1 MTTQISLI
9 SSSLRP
15 TVSRVIYLA
24 PCSLIW
30 NDCKLLIQAT
40 SQEES
45 MVLEVLKNADRV
57 VECLKRSSV
66 KSVELNS
73 DLSPEMMLW
82 WAEACRKAK
91 KSCYITLP
99 SPAKIL
105 SQPKPLTW
113 LFYRS
118 IHRATAIALAVA
130 MLPFLLLVL
139 TPLGTSV
146 LEMQQQWA
154 IGERG
159 QLIQMWIWQEPL
171 DCSKWVQSIRSFLL
185 KIINVIQGKLLLNA
199 PMPNVLETA
208 LFP

>member
-1 MTTQISLI
+1 MTTQVSLI

-15 TVSRVIYLA
+15 TVSRVIPLA
-24 PCSLIW
+24 PCSLTW
-30 NDCKLLIQAT
+30 HDCKLLIQAT
-40 SQEES
+40 IQEES
-45 MVLEVLKNADRV
+45 MVLEVLKDADRV

-91 KSCYITLP
+91 KACYVTLP

-113 LFYRS
+113 LFYKS
-118 IHRATAIALAVA
+118 IHRITAIVLAIV

-139 TPLGTSV
+139 TSLGTS
-146 LEMQQQWA
+146 LLKIQRQWA
-154 IGERG
+154 VGERG
-159 QLIQMWIWQEPL
+159 QLVQMWIWQEPL

-185 KIINVIQGKLLLNA
+185 KIINVIQGKTLLNV
-199 PMPNVLETA
+199 PMPNALEKA
-208 LFP
+208 LVH

>member
-1 MTTQISLI
+1 MITQMPFA
-9 SSSLRP
+9 SSTLRAK
-15 TVSRVIYLA
+15 VSKVIPFS

-30 NDCKLLIQAT
+30 RDCKLLIQAT

-45 MVLEVLKNADRV
+45 MVLEVLKDSDRV

-91 KSCYITLP
+91 KSCYVTLP

-113 LFYRS
+113 LFYKS
-118 IHRATAIALAVA
+118 IHRIAAIALAVA
-130 MLPFLLLVL
+130 MLPFLLLFL

-154 IGERG
+154 VGERG
-159 QLIQMWIWQEPL
+159 QLLQMWVWQEPL
-171 DCSKWVQSIRSFLL
+171 DCSRSVQSMRSFLL
-185 KIINVIQGKLLLNA
+185 KIINVIQGELLLNA
-199 PMPNVLETA
+199 PMPNTLEKA
-208 LFP
+208 LVP